1 MATAKKTDSGKW
13 RVQVAKMIDEKLIK
27 KSITANTKAEAEY
40 LAEQWKGTVKE
51 EANPINLTFD
61 EAIDRYIENKS
72 NILSPSTIRN
82 YRTIQ
87 KNAIELIKDIKIKNI
102 SREIVQKQ
110 ININADKYSYK
121 SCKNQ
126 LGLISVV
133 LGQFDISFKISLP
146 PKQKPNYII
155 PTLDDIPIIIEM
167 IKGSKIEL
175 QILFALMLGLRQSE
189 IAALKWENLKG
200 NKIHVIGA
208 IVPDEHHVYVEKK
221 TNKSIASTRTLTVP
235 KYLLDKLNAIKEDSG
250 YIFKTKPNHV
260 HRIWRR
266 LTEKNGLPPFRVHDL
281 RHANASL
288 MLLLNVPDKYA
299 MQRLGQ
305 LDPKMI
311 KNIYQHT
318 FDKEMDIIDERLNK
332 FFEDIT

>member
-1 MATAKKTDSGKW
+1 MATAKKTPSDKW
-13 RVQVAKMIDEKLIK
+13 RVQVSKVIDGKLVK
-27 KSITANTKAEAEY
+27 KSITAETKAEAEY
-40 LAEQWKGTVKE
+40 KAEKWKSGIKE
-51 EANPINLTFD
+51 KLNPINITFS
-61 EAIDRYIENKS
+61 EAVDKYIELKS

-82 YRTIQ
+82 YRTMQ
-87 KNAIELIKDIKIKNI
+87 KNSFELIKDVKIKNI

-126 LGLISVV
+126 LGLITVV

-146 PKQKPNYII
+146 PKQKPQYIVPTLEDI
-155 PTLDDIPIIIEM
+155 PTIIE
-167 IKGSKIEL
+167 ILKGSKIEL

-200 NKIHVIGA
+200 NKIHIIGA
-208 IVPDEHHVYVEKK
+208 IVPDEHHIYVEKK

-235 KYLLDKLNAIKEDSG
+235 KYLLDKLNLIKKESG
-250 YIFKTKPNHV
+250 YIFETKPNHV